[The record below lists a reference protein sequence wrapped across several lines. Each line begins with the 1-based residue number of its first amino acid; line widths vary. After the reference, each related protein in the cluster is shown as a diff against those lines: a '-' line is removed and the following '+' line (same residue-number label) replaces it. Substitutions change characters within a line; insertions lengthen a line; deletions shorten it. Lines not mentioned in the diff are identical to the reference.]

1 MCFALHAARKEP
13 FPVSSAF
20 RLKTHKGAGL
30 QAIRVLRSQP
40 PPQLFRGS
48 RSAGGRLH
56 GKCSRFSR
64 KRERLAYTPAPMQ
77 NGLLFFRWVFT
88 GLFLLTLVG
97 GILFFRNNGGFFK
110 ADPDLPSENSSAR
123 SYNKAQML
131 LIWAHALVLTAC
143 MALRLH

>member
-1 MCFALHAARKEP
+1 M
-13 FPVSSAF
+13 
-20 RLKTHKGAGL
+20 RLD
-30 QAIRVLRSQP
+30 
-40 PPQLFRGS
+40 
-48 RSAGGRLH
+48 
-56 GKCSRFSR
+56 GKFSRFSR

-77 NGLLFFRWVFT
+77 DGLLFFRWVFT

>member
-1 MCFALHAARKEP
+1 VR
-13 FPVSSAF
+13 
-20 RLKTHKGAGL
+20 
-30 QAIRVLRSQP
+30 
-40 PPQLFRGS
+40 
-48 RSAGGRLH
+48 AGGLL
-56 GKCSRFSR
+56 KL
-64 KRERLAYTPAPMQ
+64 LAPGSPEVRNRVYPAVPMQ

-97 GILFFRNNGGFFK
+97 GIVFLRNNGGFFK

-123 SYNKAQML
+123 TFNKAQML